1 MSRQNHRD
9 RIHGL
14 LLQRIQTGGVG
25 WQDRLVDTALAA
37 ELGVS
42 RMPVRDALMRLSA
55 EGYLVPTTRG
65 FTLPNL
71 SDGDVLDVFE
81 LRRLLEPRA
90 AAMAAQAMESGR
102 LALLTDAVAQARGTL
117 ESGDVALFYHAS
129 ERFRSGWLDAV
140 PNRTLVETIQRYLAQ
155 VQTVRLTTM
164 RDPVSHAVIVDG
176 QRDLLSA
183 FAARDAVAASD
194 RMLRFVIE
202 GEQAFRRARQGN
214 KGHAPA

>member
-1 MSRQNHRD
+1 MSYFGRLPRDLLTLPMFCAVLGVEKVCGLSFMSRQNHRD

-102 LALLTDAVAQARGTL
+102 LALLTDAV
-117 ESGDVALFYHAS
+117 
-129 ERFRSGWLDAV
+129 
-140 PNRTLVETIQRYLAQ
+140 
-155 VQTVRLTTM
+155 
-164 RDPVSHAVIVDG
+164 
-176 QRDLLSA
+176 
-183 FAARDAVAASD
+183 
-194 RMLRFVIE
+194 
-202 GEQAFRRARQGN
+202 
-214 KGHAPA
+214 